1 MIYTKIGLV
10 LAGGGARGAYQ
21 IGALIALRELL
32 IDKYIKVISGTSIGA
47 LNAIL
52 FMKGNLDEAIEI
64 WSKIDNASIL
74 PTSEHNLMFR
84 SMLLHFGVNNISFI
98 KKYMPKIILGGNIS
112 RVGLIDIMD
121 KINLQF
127 IKECDLIC
135 YAACTELE
143 KLDTKYF
150 RINDYNEEDIRK
162 ILLATSAIPMIYDC
176 EEIEGGKYLDGGIVD
191 NVPIKPVY
199 EEGCDIII
207 VVHLAKVSEINRRLF
222 PNTHIIEILPTI
234 IEDGLFK
241 GTLEF
246 EKEMTK
252 KRINTGYEDTIEIIK
267 PLMELSR
274 LIDSNKNRDNI
285 KDKSLKE
292 RIKAFIKSYN

>member
-1 MIYTKIGLV
+1 MKIVLV

-21 IGALIALRELL
+21 IGSLIALRELS

-52 FMKGNLDEAIEI
+52 FMKGDLDEAVEI
-64 WSKIDNASIL
+64 WCRINNESIL

-98 KKYMPKIILGGNIS
+98 KKYIPQIILGGNIS
-112 RVGLIDIMD
+112 RSGLVNIMD

-127 IKECDLIC
+127 IKESNLIC
-135 YAACTELE
+135 YATCTELE

-150 RINDYNEEDIRK
+150 RINDYNEENIRK

-176 EEIEGGKYLDGGIVD
+176 EEIECGKYLDGGIVD

-207 VVHLAKVSEINRRLF
+207 VVHLAKVSEIDKRLF

-241 GTLEF
+241 GTLQF
-246 EKEMTK
+246 EKEITK
-252 KRINTGYEDTIEIIK
+252 KRINTGYEDTIDIIK
-267 PLMELSR
+267 PLMDLSR
-274 LIDSNKNRDNI
+274 WIDSNKNSDNN
-285 KDKSLKE
+285 KGKSLKE
-292 RIKAFIKSYN
+292 RIKAFVTNYNQPK